1 MAEKDLVYYKQ
12 WIPAGHQM
20 DKYSANPWCLFSKNV
35 DIFSSSNS
43 YKATAFSTPSSQWSD
58 IVDMDERW
66 RIVLKSNW
74 DVVDTANNNQV
85 ICNPYTNFDWV
96 KMPVSY

>member
-1 MAEKDLVYYKQ
+1 MAEKDLVYNQQ

-43 YKATAFSTPSSQWSD
+43 YKATLHLMNKQ
-58 IVDMDERW
+58 IE
-66 RIVLKSNW
+66 
-74 DVVDTANNNQV
+74 
-85 ICNPYTNFDWV
+85 
-96 KMPVSY
+96 